1 MNRLAR
7 RWRNH
12 SDDNLNDVD
21 ENLSLPTS
29 SGFQP
34 IDTGELVRSLVRSQA
49 RQSRFWS
56 RVFAAL
62 LCCFVAFLIFS
73 IHGQTNIAL
82 GIGMLDDKT
91 SLMYKYM
98 SVLVVSSIPLRL
110 EI

>member
-7 RWRNH
+7 RWKNH

-34 IDTGELVRSLVRSQA
+34 IDTGEQEELVRSLVRSQA
-49 RQSRFWS
+49 RQSRFWR
-56 RVFAAL
+56 RVFAGL

-73 IHGQTNIAL
+73 IHGQTT
-82 GIGMLDDKT
+82 MPWE
-91 SLMYKYM
+91 
-98 SVLVVSSIPLRL
+98 LVCYC
-110 EI
+110 